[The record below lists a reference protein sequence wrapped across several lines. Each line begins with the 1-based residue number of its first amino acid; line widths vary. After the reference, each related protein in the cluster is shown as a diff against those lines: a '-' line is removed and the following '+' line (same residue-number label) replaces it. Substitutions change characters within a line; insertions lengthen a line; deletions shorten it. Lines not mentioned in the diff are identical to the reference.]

1 MRERAG
7 NTSRLG
13 KLWLAAAASVLLCA
27 CTTVPVDPPQR
38 GPVQTRPTGPVV
50 QPPGPAKTPT
60 ETDTPTEPDD
70 DEETRDRDDVA
81 EPAPIDGTFG
91 GDVPD
96 AAQPYFN
103 NRQGLSLPHMA
114 GRDTK
119 RLALLLPFSSS
130 SAGLR
135 EQANS
140 MFRAAELAVF
150 ERDQADTVLIAL
162 DTKGTDAGA
171 RSATR
176 AALSQGADVILG
188 PIIAGNVKAA
198 SREARRSG
206 TPVIAFSNDMNVA
219 DRGTYLLSFPPEAE
233 VERVVSLA
241 ASEGATRFA
250 YLGPDG
256 AYGRRVR
263 AAYER
268 AVAAVGGQIT
278 ASETYSGDDISVM
291 QDPARRLAQ
300 AYRDAEIRARANGGL
315 TPRAFEAILMPEGG
329 TALRSLAPLLPFNG
343 VDPRDVQFMGTSR
356 WDDPDAAREPAL
368 DGGIFAS
375 ADKDARAAFLS
386 NYERA
391 FGEEPS
397 SLASLAHDAVRLG
410 TFIADGDPEG
420 REARATGLEGFYGTD
435 GFVRFSRSGEPER
448 GLAVYRIMGG
458 SFRVLDPAPTG
469 AAPEG

>member
-1 MRERAG
+1 M
-7 NTSRLG
+7 
-13 KLWLAAAASVLLCA
+13 
-27 CTTVPVDPPQR
+27 PVDPPQR
-38 GPVQTRPTGPVV
+38 APVQTRPTGPVV
-50 QPPGPAKTPT
+50 QSPSPTKNPT
-60 ETDTPTEPDD
+60 ETDTPTDTGND
-70 DEETRDRDDVA
+70 TETRDRGNKDTEA
-81 EPAPIDGTFG
+81 PAPIEGTFG

-96 AAQPYFN
+96 TAQPYFN
-103 NRQGLSLPHMA
+103 NRQGLTLPHMA

-150 ERDQADTVLIAL
+150 ERDNADTVLIAL
-162 DTKGTDAGA
+162 DTKGTDSGA

-233 VERVVSLA
+233 VARVVNHA

-268 AVAAVGGQIT
+268 AVASVGGQIT
-278 ASETYSGDDISVM
+278 ASETYSGNDISVM
-291 QDPARRLAQ
+291 QEPARRLAQ
-300 AYRDAEIRARANGGL
+300 AYRDAELKARSNGGL

-410 TFIADGDPEG
+410 SFIADGDPKQ
-420 REARATGLEGFYGTD
+420 REDRATGFEGFYGTD
-435 GFVRFSRSGEPER
+435 GFVRFSRAGQPER
-448 GLAVYRIMGG
+448 GLAVYSIRGG
-458 SFRVLDPAPTG
+458 AFRVVDPAPTG
-469 AAPEG
+469 PSPEG